1 MAPELDGSTVDGGLF
16 RPMPATRTSAVIVSQ
31 IRGLVRGGK
40 LPIGSRL
47 PAERE
52 LCEQLGVSRLSLR
65 EALRVLESDGLIEI
79 RLGSHGGAFVTA
91 PTADSAG
98 RGITDL
104 LSMSGLS
111 AVNVTEART
120 LFELGVVLPLV
131 AERATETDVR
141 ELRALCDEE
150 ERARDQGTYS
160 VAVSF
165 AFHLRLAVASHNP
178 AISMII
184 ESFREAVLMSMR
196 EARHQ
201 GNQGVQ
207 EHRAVADAVECGDSE
222 SAVRIMAA
230 HLLRTADA
238 VADHGHVIPGMLDS
252 AAAGVAGKLCSPVG
266 DEHPR

>member
-1 MAPELDGSTVDGGLF
+1 MVQWLGRYGTPDSVSSTESWRKTERGTVAPELDGLNVHSDLF
-16 RPMPATRTSAVIVSQ
+16 RPMPVTRTSAAIVSQ
-31 IRGLVRGGK
+31 VRGLIRAGK

-79 RLGSHGGAFVTA
+79 RLGARGGAFVTV
-91 PTADSAG
+91 PTTGSAG
-98 RGITDL
+98 QGITDL
-104 LSMSGLS
+104 LSTSGLS

-131 AERATETDVR
+131 VERATETDVR

-150 ERARDQGTYS
+150 ERVRDQGTYS

-165 AFHLRLAVASHNP
+165 AFHLRLATASYNP
-178 AISMII
+178 AVSMIM

-196 EARHQ
+196 EAGHE
-201 GNQGVQ
+201 GNQGAM
-207 EHRAVADAVECGDSE
+207 EHRAVVDAVERGDGK
-222 SAVRIMAA
+222 SAERIMTA

-238 VADHGHVIPGMLDS
+238 VAG
-252 AAAGVAGKLCSPVG
+252 
-266 DEHPR
+266 R